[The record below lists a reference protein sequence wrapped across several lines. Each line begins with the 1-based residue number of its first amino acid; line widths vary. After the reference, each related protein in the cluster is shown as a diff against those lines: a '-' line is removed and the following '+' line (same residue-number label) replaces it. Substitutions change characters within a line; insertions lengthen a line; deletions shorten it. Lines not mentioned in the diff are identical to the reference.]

1 MLPHL
6 WRRKE
11 LGSNLGVP
19 ACASGHRQ
27 PKNNTGGRF
36 SLPMPFKLFR
46 SLRHVPL
53 ARLGAAG
60 LLAGCVLGFAPA
72 LRAEVP
78 FAQLVLDA
86 KTGRILHAVNPDGQ
100 VHPASLTKIMTLYLV
115 FEAMDKGQLS
125 PYERIRVSKTAAA
138 QSPSK
143 LNVQAGHTILVR
155 DAVLAVVT
163 KSANDMSVALSE
175 RIAGSEADFAR
186 AMTDKARSLGMKNT
200 VFRNASGLPHP
211 AQVTTARDMATLARA
226 IIRDFPHHYSVFA
239 TPEFVHAGVTHRNHN
254 QLLGDYSGADG
265 IKTGYIR
272 ASGYN
277 LVASAMRDKNRVIG
291 VVMGDRSPA
300 TRNAR
305 MSELLDR
312 GFETLAGV
320 RVAGFPD
327 APERIRTSV
336 ARAAPAAAKAKPAAV
351 KRPAHVETAQ
361 ASGGQW
367 MIQVG
372 AFHRY
377 ALAEQ
382 AAQNAAKLAPTP
394 LINGEI
400 KIVPTSPKKG
410 KPIYRA
416 RIAGLSK
423 TEAAKAC
430 AALQAKNMACIRA
443 PDANTTEFAN
453 AS

>member
-1 MLPHL
+1 MLFTSFRP
-6 WRRKE
+6 
-11 LGSNLGVP
+11 S
-19 ACASGHRQ
+19 RQ
-27 PKNNTGGRF
+27 F
-36 SLPMPFKLFR
+36 SR
-46 SLRHVPL
+46 ARL
-53 ARLGAAG
+53 AAAALTAICTLGAA
-60 LLAGCVLGFAPA
+60 PS

-78 FAQLVLDA
+78 FSQMVVDA
-86 KTGRILHAVNPDGQ
+86 NTGRVLHAANPDGL
-100 VHPASLTKIMTLYLV
+100 VHPASLAKIMTLYLV

-138 QSPSK
+138 QSPSR
-143 LNVQAGHTILVR
+143 LGVSAGNSILVR
-155 DAVLAVVT
+155 DAVLAVVA
-163 KSANDMSVALSE
+163 KSANDMAVALAE
-175 RIAGSEADFAR
+175 RVAGGEADFAR
-186 AMTDKARSLGMKNT
+186 AMTDKARALGMART

-211 AQVTTARDMATLARA
+211 AQVTTARDMTALARA
-226 IIRDFPHHYSVFA
+226 LIRDFPHHYTVFA
-239 TPEFVHAGVTHRNHN
+239 TPEFAHGGVTYRNHN
-254 QLLGDYSGADG
+254 QLLGDYTGADG

-277 LVASAMRDKNRVIG
+277 LVASAVRDKRRVIG

-305 MSELLDR
+305 MAELMDR
-312 GFETLAGV
+312 GFEALNGV
-320 RVAGFPD
+320 RVAAFPA

-336 ARAAPAAAKAKPAAV
+336 AQAAPVSAKTSARTKSTAVAARQSSYSAPAQARSRAA
-351 KRPAHVETAQ
+351 VETAQ

-382 AAQNAAKLAPTP
+382 AAQNAAKLAPGT
-394 LINGEI
+394 LVNGEI
-400 KIVPTSPKKG
+400 KIVPTKPKKG
-410 KPIYRA
+410 KPIFRA

-430 AALQAKNMACIRA
+430 AALQAKNIACIRA
-443 PDANTTEFAN
+443 PDADSPQFAN

>member
-1 MLPHL
+1 MPFTSIRPSRSRAFGVALIAIFA
-6 WRRKE
+6 
-11 LGSNLGVP
+11 LGS
-19 ACASGHRQ
+19 
-27 PKNNTGGRF
+27 
-36 SLPMPFKLFR
+36 
-46 SLRHVPL
+46 
-53 ARLGAAG
+53 
-60 LLAGCVLGFAPA
+60 APSA
-72 LRAEVP
+72 RAEVP
-78 FAQLVLDA
+78 FAQMVVEA
-86 KTGRILHAVNPDGQ
+86 NSGRVLHAVNPDGQ
-100 VHPASLTKIMTLYLV
+100 AHPASLAKIMTLYLV
-115 FEAMDKGQLS
+115 FEAIDKGLLS
-125 PYERIRVSKTAAA
+125 PYERVRVSKTAAL

-143 LNVQAGHTILVR
+143 LGVPAGNTIVAR
-155 DAVLAVVT
+155 DAVLAVVA
-163 KSANDMSVALSE
+163 KSANDMAVALAE
-175 RIAGSEADFAR
+175 RIAGSESDFAL
-186 AMTDKARSLGMKNT
+186 AMTDKARALGMART

-226 IIRDFPHHYSVFA
+226 LIRDFPHHYSVFA
-239 TPEFVHAGVTHRNHN
+239 TPEFAHAGVTHRNHN
-254 QLLGDYSGADG
+254 QLLVDYTGADG

-277 LVASAMRDKNRVIG
+277 LVASAQRDKRRVIG

-305 MSELLDR
+305 MAELLDR
-312 GFETLAGV
+312 GFEASAGV
-320 RVAGFPD
+320 RVADFPA

-336 ARAAPAAAKAKPAAV
+336 AKAAPVSAKASAKTAAATVTARESRPAAPARARSHPTA
-351 KRPAHVETAQ
+351 ETAQ
-361 ASGGQW
+361 AAGGQW

-382 AAQNAAKLAPTP
+382 AAQSATKLAPAT
-394 LINGEI
+394 LVNGEI

-423 TEAAKAC
+423 AEAAKAC
-430 AALQAKNMACIRA
+430 ATLQAKQVACIRA
-443 PDANTTEFAN
+443 PDGDSPQYAN

>member
-1 MLPHL
+1 
-6 WRRKE
+6 
-11 LGSNLGVP
+11 
-19 ACASGHRQ
+19 
-27 PKNNTGGRF
+27 
-36 SLPMPFKLFR
+36 MPFTLFR
-46 SLRHVPL
+46 PARKSFP
-53 ARLGAAG
+53 ARLGVAILSAIFT
-60 LLAGCVLGFAPA
+60 LGFVPES
-72 LRAEVP
+72 RAEVP
-78 FAQLVLDA
+78 FAQMAVDA
-86 KTGRILHAVNPDGQ
+86 NSGRVLHAVNPDGQ
-100 VHPASLTKIMTLYLV
+100 AHPASLAKIMTLYLV

-143 LNVQAGHTILVR
+143 LNVPAGNTVLVR

-163 KSANDMSVALSE
+163 KSANDMAVALAE
-175 RIAGSEADFAR
+175 RVAGGEAEFAR
-186 AMTDKARSLGMKNT
+186 AMTDKARALGMVRT

-211 AQVTTARDMATLARA
+211 AQVTTARDMTALARA
-226 IIRDFPHHYSVFA
+226 LIRDFPHHYSVFA
-239 TPEFVHAGVTHRNHN
+239 TPEFAHAGVTYRNHN
-254 QLLGDYSGADG
+254 QLLGDYAGADG

-277 LVASAMRDKNRVIG
+277 LVASAVRDKRRVIS

-305 MSELLDR
+305 MAELLDR
-312 GFETLAGV
+312 GFEAMAGV
-320 RVAGFPD
+320 RVANFPA

-336 ARAAPAAAKAKPAAV
+336 AQAAPDTAKTAAKTKPATVAARESRPAAPARARSHPTA
-351 KRPAHVETAQ
+351 ETAQ
-361 ASGGQW
+361 AAGGQW
-367 MIQVG
+367 VIQVG

-382 AAQNAAKLAPTP
+382 AAQNAAKLAPGT
-394 LINGEI
+394 LVNGEI

-430 AALQAKNMACIRA
+430 ATLQTKNVACIRV
-443 PDANTTEFAN
+443 PDDDTPQFAS

>member
-1 MLPHL
+1 VSG
-6 WRRKE
+6 RRIR
-11 LGSNLGVP
+11 
-19 ACASGHRQ
+19 ASTTEKQ
-27 PKNNTGGRF
+27 YGGRF
-36 SLPMPFKLFR
+36 TLPMPFKLFR
-46 SLRHVPL
+46 MFWCSATTRF
-53 ARLGAAG
+53 GAAV
-60 LLAGCVLGFAPA
+60 LLAGCALGVAPA

-78 FAQLVLDA
+78 FAQMVLDA
-86 KTGRILHAVNPDGQ
+86 KTGRVLHAVNPDGQ

-125 PYERIRVSKTAAA
+125 PYERIRVSKNAAA

-143 LNVQAGHTILVR
+143 LNVPVGRTILAR
-155 DAVLAVVT
+155 DAVLAVVA
-163 KSANDMSVALSE
+163 KSANDMSVALAE
-175 RIAGSEADFAR
+175 RLAGAEADFAR
-186 AMTDKARSLGMKNT
+186 AMTDKARALGMTNT

-211 AQVTTARDMATLARA
+211 HQVTTARDMATLARA

-254 QLLGDYSGADG
+254 QLLGDYPGADG

-277 LVASAMRDKNRVIG
+277 LVASAMRDNRRVIG
-291 VVMGDRSPA
+291 VVLGDRSPA

-312 GFETLAGV
+312 AFETLAGV
-320 RVAGFPD
+320 RVAEFPE

-336 ARAAPAAAKAKPAAV
+336 ASAAKAKPTQVAA
-351 KRPAHVETAQ
+351 RPSSPPAKTRSRPQIETAQ

-377 ALAEQ
+377 ALAEK
-382 AAQNAAKLAPTP
+382 AAQNAAKLAPAT
-394 LINGEI
+394 LVNGEI

-423 TEAAKAC
+423 SEAAKAC
-430 AALQAKNMACIRA
+430 AALQAKNMACIRK
-443 PDANTTEFAN
+443 PDGAAAEYAN

>member
-1 MLPHL
+1 
-6 WRRKE
+6 
-11 LGSNLGVP
+11 
-19 ACASGHRQ
+19 
-27 PKNNTGGRF
+27 
-36 SLPMPFKLFR
+36 MPFILFPT
-46 SLRHVPL
+46 LGLFTV
-53 ARLGAAG
+53 ARFGIAI
-60 LLAGCVLGFAPA
+60 LLAGYALGFAPA

-78 FAQLVLDA
+78 FAQMVLDA
-86 KTGRILHAVNPDGQ
+86 KTGRILHAVNPDGL
-100 VHPASLTKIMTLYLV
+100 VHPASLAKIMTLYLV
-115 FEAMDKGQLS
+115 FEAMDKGRLS

-143 LNVQAGHTILVR
+143 LNVPAGQTILAR
-155 DAVLAVVT
+155 DAILAVVT
-163 KSANDMSVALSE
+163 KSANDMSVALAE
-175 RIAGSEADFAR
+175 RVAGSEADFAQ
-186 AMTDKARSLGMKNT
+186 AMTDKARALGMPST

-211 AQVTTARDMATLARA
+211 AQVTTARDMAMLARA
-226 IIRDFPHHYSVFA
+226 TIRDFSHHYSVFA
-239 TPEFVHAGVTHRNHN
+239 TPEFAHAGVTHRNHN
-254 QLLGDYSGADG
+254 QLLADYSGADG

-277 LVASAMRDKNRVIG
+277 LVASAVRDNRRVIG

-305 MSELLDR
+305 MSDLLDR
-312 GFETLAGV
+312 GFETLTGV
-320 RVAGFPD
+320 RIAGFPD
-327 APERIRTSV
+327 APDRIRTSV
-336 ARAAPAAAKAKPAAV
+336 ASAAKTATKTKSVQVATRSSPAPAQNRS
-351 KRPAHVETAQ
+351 RPQAETAQ

-382 AAQNAAKLAPTP
+382 AAQNATKMAPAT
-394 LINGEI
+394 LVNGEI
-400 KIVPTSPKKG
+400 KIVPTNPKKG

-443 PDANTTEFAN
+443 PEGETPQFAN

>member
-1 MLPHL
+1 
-6 WRRKE
+6 
-11 LGSNLGVP
+11 
-19 ACASGHRQ
+19 
-27 PKNNTGGRF
+27 
-36 SLPMPFKLFR
+36 MPFKLFR
-46 SLRHVPL
+46 TLWFSPA
-53 ARLGAAG
+53 ARLGAAA
-60 LLAGCVLGFAPA
+60 LFAGCALASAPA
-72 LRAEVP
+72 ARAEVP
-78 FAQLVLDA
+78 FAQMVLDA
-86 KTGRILHAVNPDGQ
+86 KTGRVLHAVNPDGL
-100 VHPASLTKIMTLYLV
+100 VHPASLAKIMTLYLV

-125 PYERIRVSKTAAA
+125 PYERIRVTKNAAA

-143 LNVQAGHTILVR
+143 LNVPVGQTILAR
-155 DAVLAVVT
+155 DAVLAVVA
-163 KSANDMSVALSE
+163 KSANDMAVALAE
-175 RIAGSEADFAR
+175 RVAGGEADFAR
-186 AMTDKARSLGMKNT
+186 AMTDKARTLGMANT

-211 AQVTTARDMATLARA
+211 SQVTTARDMATLARA
-226 IIRDFPHHYSVFA
+226 LVRDFPHHYTVFA

-277 LVASAMRDKNRVIG
+277 LVASAVRDNRRVIG

-305 MSELLDR
+305 MSDLLDR

-320 RVAGFPD
+320 RVAAFPD

-336 ARAAPAAAKAKPAAV
+336 AQAAAKAKQPAQVATRSSSPPA
-351 KRPAHVETAQ
+351 KTLSRPQIETAQ

-377 ALAEQ
+377 ALAEK
-382 AAQNAAKLAPTP
+382 AAQNAAKLAPAT
-394 LINGEI
+394 LVNGEI

-423 TEAAKAC
+423 SEAAKAC

-443 PDANTTEFAN
+443 PDGSATEYAN

>member
-1 MLPHL
+1 MTGNDKNKG
-6 WRRKE
+6 R
-11 LGSNLGVP
+11 S
-19 ACASGHRQ
+19 RQ
-27 PKNNTGGRF
+27 
-36 SLPMPFKLFR
+36 PMPFAPDRPSRRTAKTRAF
-46 SLRHVPL
+46 
-53 ARLGAAG
+53 GAVLTAIF
-60 LLAGCVLGFAPA
+60 ALGFAPA

-78 FAQLVLDA
+78 FAQMVVDA
-86 KTGRILHAVNPDGQ
+86 NTGRVLHAANPDGQ
-100 VHPASLTKIMTLYLV
+100 AHPASLAKIMTLYLV

-143 LNVQAGHTILVR
+143 LNVAAGNAVLVR
-155 DAVLAVVT
+155 DAVLAVVA
-163 KSANDMSVALSE
+163 KSANDMAVALAE
-175 RIAGSEADFAR
+175 RVAGSEADFAR
-186 AMTDKARSLGMKNT
+186 AMTDKAHALGMART

-211 AQVTTARDMATLARA
+211 AQVTTARDMMALARA
-226 IIRDFPHHYSVFA
+226 LIRDFPHHYTVFA
-239 TPEFVHAGVTHRNHN
+239 TPEFAHAGVTYRNHN
-254 QLLGDYSGADG
+254 QLLGDYAGADG

-277 LVASAMRDKNRVIG
+277 LVASAVRDKRRVIG

-305 MSELLDR
+305 MAELLDR

-320 RVAGFPD
+320 RVAAFPA

-336 ARAAPAAAKAKPAAV
+336 AQAAPDSAKTIVRTKPAAV
-351 KRPAHVETAQ
+351 AVRQTPRSAPARARSRPPTETAQ

-367 MIQVG
+367 LIQVG

-382 AAQNAAKLAPTP
+382 AAQNAAKLAPGT
-394 LINGEI
+394 LVNGEI

-430 AALQAKNMACIRA
+430 AARQAKNIACIRA
-443 PDANTTEFAN
+443 PDGDSPQFAS

>member
-1 MLPHL
+1 MT
-6 WRRKE
+6 RF
-11 LGSNLGVP
+11 G
-19 ACASGHRQ
+19 AS
-27 PKNNTGGRF
+27 
-36 SLPMPFKLFR
+36 
-46 SLRHVPL
+46 
-53 ARLGAAG
+53 A
-60 LLAGCVLGFAPA
+60 LLAAALLIDAPA

-78 FAQLVLDA
+78 FTQVVVDA
-86 KTGRILHAVNPDGQ
+86 NSGRVLHAVNPDGL
-100 VHPASLTKIMTLYLV
+100 VHPASLVKIMTLYLA

-125 PYERIRVSKTAAA
+125 PYERIRVSKNAAA

-143 LNVQAGHTILVR
+143 LNVPAGQSILVR
-155 DAVLAVVT
+155 DAVLAIVA
-163 KSANDMSVALSE
+163 KSANDMTVALAE
-175 RIAGSEADFAR
+175 RIAGSESDFAL
-186 AMTDKARSLGMKNT
+186 AMTDKAKALGMTRT

-211 AQVTTARDMATLARA
+211 AQVTTARDMAVLGRA
-226 IIRDFPHHYSVFA
+226 IIRDFPHHYAVFS
-239 TPEFVHAGVTHRNHN
+239 TPEFAHAGVTHRNHN

-277 LVASAMRDKNRVIG
+277 LVASAVRDKRRVIG

-305 MSELLDR
+305 MADLLDR

-320 RVAGFPD
+320 RVADFPA
-327 APERIRTSV
+327 APERIRSSV
-336 ARAAPAAAKAKPAAV
+336 AQATPNADKARPTAVAARQAPSPEQNRARA
-351 KRPAHVETAQ
+351 RTETAQ

-382 AAQNAAKLAPTP
+382 AAQTAAKIAPVT
-394 LINGEI
+394 LGNGEI
-400 KIVPTSPKKG
+400 KIVPTNPKKG

-423 TEAAKAC
+423 AEAAKAC

-443 PDANTTEFAN
+443 IDAEHAEYAN

>member
-1 MLPHL
+1 
-6 WRRKE
+6 
-11 LGSNLGVP
+11 
-19 ACASGHRQ
+19 
-27 PKNNTGGRF
+27 
-36 SLPMPFKLFR
+36 
-46 SLRHVPL
+46 
-53 ARLGAAG
+53 
-60 LLAGCVLGFAPA
+60 
-72 LRAEVP
+72 
-78 FAQLVLDA
+78 
-86 KTGRILHAVNPDGQ
+86 
-100 VHPASLTKIMTLYLV
+100 MTLYLV
-115 FEAMDKGQLS
+115 FETMDKGQLS
-125 PYERIRVSKTAAA
+125 PYERIRISKTAAA

-143 LNVQAGHTILVR
+143 LNVPAGNTVLVS

-163 KSANDMSVALSE
+163 KSANDMAVALAE
-175 RIAGSEADFAR
+175 RVAGSEADFAL
-186 AMTDKARSLGMKNT
+186 AMTAKARALGMVRT

-211 AQVTTARDMATLARA
+211 AQVTTARDMTALARA
-226 IIRDFPHHYSVFA
+226 LIRDFPHHYSVFA
-239 TPEFVHAGVTHRNHN
+239 TPEFAHAGVTHRNHN
-254 QLLGDYSGADG
+254 QLLGDYPGADG

-277 LVASAMRDKNRVIG
+277 LVASAVRDKRRVIS

-305 MSELLDR
+305 MAELLDR
-312 GFETLAGV
+312 GFEAIAGV
-320 RVAGFPD
+320 RVAAFPA
-327 APERIRTSV
+327 APERIRTRV
-336 ARAAPAAAKAKPAAV
+336 AQAAPDTAKTAAKTKPTTVAARQPSPPAPARV
-351 KRPAHVETAQ
+351 LSRPPTETAQ
-361 ASGGQW
+361 AAGGQW

-382 AAQNAAKLAPTP
+382 AAQNAAKLAPGT
-394 LINGEI
+394 LVNGEI

-430 AALQAKNMACIRA
+430 ATLQAKNLACIRA
-443 PDANTTEFAN
+443 PDGDTPQFAS